1 MIYLDQGSI
10 LRIQKAI
17 EPLKDAMQIETSNM
31 LSPCVNRI
39 YVEEI
44 KKSEPENMSHRG
56 TEAKRGHDRA

>member
-1 MIYLDQGSI
+1 M
-10 LRIQKAI
+10 RIQKAI